1 MYDVVKESELDKKI
15 NGEVDIIFDDVYKTI
30 WFMWKQEI
38 YNNEK
43 NIGFEFN
50 IFDNNISWL

>member
-30 WFMWKQEI
+30 WFMWK
-38 YNNEK
+38 
-43 NIGFEFN
+43 
-50 IFDNNISWL
+50 